1 MNRTVSKLL
10 RLLPDKQYVQL
21 QYLSNHHRLPN
32 LKNPQTLNEKVMWLK
47 LYDHKPVYTTMVDK
61 YAAKAYISER
71 VGSEYIVPTL
81 GVWNNVEDINFESLP
96 QQFVLKWNHDSGGVV
111 ICKDKSTFDI
121 ESAKIRLDKR
131 KNNNGFW
138 YGREWPYKNVPH
150 KILAEAYLGENL
162 QDYRIY
168 CYNGEPKYIYSYTN
182 ESFADGSKPEPAY
195 CDIYDCDWKPM
206 AFRQKSPPR
215 GNVERPSGLN
225 VMLDIARKLSVDS
238 PFLRVDFYQ
247 IGEQV
252 YVGELTFFPG
262 SGLTKFIPAEWDG
275 ILGSWL
281 ELPKDKIV

>member
-1 MNRTVSKLL
+1 MNRTVLKLL

-111 ICKDKSTFDI
+111 ICKDKSAFDI

-168 CYNGEPKYIYSYTN
+168 CYNSEPKYIYSYTN

-262 SGLTKFIPAEWDG
+262 SGLTKFIPAEWDE

-281 ELPKDKIV
+281 ELPKDKNV

>member
-262 SGLTKFIPAEWDG
+262 SGLTKFIPAEWDE